1 MRQFRVLVKTGY
13 CSKDSPVLIY
23 EKKRKKLFYY
33 HKGNENGRFFFN
45 LPKGEY
51 YTSNNIERC
60 GEPIPV
66 NLPKLPPPE
75 KQKTLPKKVNVS
87 FLENP
92 NKASILVDKHKIFVD
107 PKIMKL
113 PLPSIVFVLFHEIG
127 HYYYKDEKKCDLF
140 AVREMLKRGF
150 NPSQCGI
157 AIDEAL
163 SDKSLERKI
172 CIIDKMRK
180 L

>member
-1 MRQFRVLVKTGY
+1 MLTKTGF
-13 CSKDSPVLIY
+13 CSNNSPVLIF
-23 EKKRKKLFYY
+23 EKKRNKLFYY
-33 HKGNENGRFFFN
+33 HDGNQNGRFFFN

-51 YTSNNIERC
+51 YTTNDIEKC

-66 NLPKLPPPE
+66 NLPILPPPE
-75 KQKTLPKKVNVS
+75 KRLSLPKKVKVS

-107 PKIMKL
+107 HKIMKL
-113 PLPSIVFVLFHEIG
+113 PLPSIIFVLFHEIG

-150 NPSQCGI
+150 NPSQCGM
-157 AIDEAL
+157 AIDRAL
-163 SDKSLERKI
+163 SDKSIDRKL
-172 CIIDKMRK
+172 CIIEKMKK